1 MIGLV
6 LEGGGAKG
14 AFHCGAVKALYD
26 YGYKFDGVAG
36 TSIGAINGALIA
48 QDCGY
53 EKMYDVWTS
62 VTAEDITHFDNIEV
76 GKLFNREFS
85 KKTVSY
91 WGKQVLKVV
100 SNLGVPTDKV
110 SEYLHK
116 IIDEDKLRSSPMDFG
131 IVTYCL
137 SNREPLELFKEDIPV
152 GELHNFILASAY
164 FPAFRL
170 GRMNGKYYIDG
181 GVYDNLP
188 LNALPE
194 QKNYDEIYAIRTMSR
209 MPHKE
214 IKRSDVVVHYICPS
228 EDLGNTININSRAI
242 NYKIKLGYYD
252 ALRFIKGYKG
262 FRYYVNGD
270 ADIFDRIFYSLNDST
285 KEKIC
290 NLFRI
295 KEETFITELSEK
307 LKPKTS
313 EETAI
318 PNIDSF
324 FSFFED
330 IAAFYGVEKFSI
342 YTQEE
347 FINQIIKK
355 SVSTDTDLLLN
366 GFGKFTALAKK
377 LALYQLLIPYITEIK
392 NG

>member
-1 MIGLV
+1 MKGLV

-26 YGYKFDGVAG
+26 YGYTFDGVAG

-48 QDCGY
+48 QECGY

-62 VTAEDITHFDNIEV
+62 VTASDITHFDNIEV
-76 GKLFNREFS
+76 SKLFNREFS
-85 KKTVSY
+85 RETVAY
-91 WGKQVLKVV
+91 WGKQVLKII
-100 SNLGVPTDKV
+100 SNLGVPTDKI
-110 SEYLHK
+110 SDFLRK
-116 IIDEDKLRSSPMDFG
+116 IIDEDKLRSSPMDYG

-170 GRMNGKYYIDG
+170 DRMNGKYYIDG

-214 IKRSDVVVHYICPS
+214 IRRRDVTVHYICPS
-228 EDLGNTININSRAI
+228 EELGNTININQRAI

-262 FRYYVNGD
+262 FRYYINGD
-270 ADIFDRIFYSLNDST
+270 ADFFDKVFYSLNDET
-285 KEKIC
+285 KDKIC
-290 NLFRI
+290 NLYRI
-295 KEETFITELSEK
+295 KQENFFTELSEK
-307 LKPKTS
+307 LKPQTNDEIGIS
-313 EETAI
+313 
-318 PNIDSF
+318 NINSF

-330 IAAFYGVEKFSI
+330 IAIFYGVEKFSI
-342 YTQEE
+342 YTQKE
-347 FINQIIKK
+347 FIDELLHK
-355 SVSTDTDLLLN
+355 SVSIDTEN
-366 GFGKFTALAKK
+366 TAIKYRRFSSIAKK
-377 LALYQLLIPYITEIK
+377 LALYQILIPYITEIRR
-392 NG
+392 G